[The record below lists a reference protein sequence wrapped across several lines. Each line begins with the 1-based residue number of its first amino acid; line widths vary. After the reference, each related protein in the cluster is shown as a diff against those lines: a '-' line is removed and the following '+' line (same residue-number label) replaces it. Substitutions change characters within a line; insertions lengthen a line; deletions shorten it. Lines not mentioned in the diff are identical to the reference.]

1 MANKIQ
7 CLIRKKLITET
18 PEEKVRQEYL
28 KDLIKI
34 YNYSEDQISLEV
46 PVKMGSTYAKK
57 KADIVVYEDKA
68 KIQIRLIVENKKP
81 NRKDGLDQLH
91 SYMNATGAI
100 FGVWTNGVPV
110 YQLREDPN
118 KFRTINAIPKK
129 GEDIADIDNPLTR
142 KDLIKIEDLIS
153 IVKDCENE
161 IALQQG
167 VDFFNEI
174 FKIIFT
180 KIYDEKT
187 NLGKA
192 DSKCEFRI
200 KATEQAKDGA
210 ERIKSLFAKA
220 SKKWSGIFDES
231 EPLKLNNYNIVY
243 TASSLQNY
251 FLLESDIDVIGS
263 AFEAMVNPDFK
274 GDLGQYFTPR
284 QVVKS
289 CVEML
294 DPKEDEKVADPA
306 CGSGGFLIFA
316 MDHVYKTIEKNW
328 DKIDEIAD
336 HKKDYAQQMVYGL
349 DYDDRLVKV
358 CKAYMLIW
366 GDGRSNIKC
375 QDALDEKNWP
385 NETKKDLKNI
395 DLVFSNPPFSG
406 DLTKT
411 EVLSQYD
418 LSFKGDPSL
427 NKIQNKQTKPVL
439 FIEKC
444 LRILKPGGRC
454 CIVLPQG
461 ILNNLND
468 SYIREYIDKNF
479 RILAVVGLEVNTF
492 KPYTTPK
499 TSLMFLQKWNKNKLD
514 NYKIFTAVSKKS
526 GKDKR
531 GKNVFIGQQMIKGFK
546 IEDPNSDIK
555 ENNLGNID
563 TDLYEIVKE
572 FKKFAKSE
580 KLDFIND

>member
-1 MANKIQ
+1 MTNKIK
-7 CLIRKKLITET
+7 CLIRDKLITET
-18 PEEKVRQEYL
+18 PEEIIRQEYL
-28 KDLIKI
+28 SELLKS
-34 YNYSEDQISLEV
+34 YNYRKEQIKLEV
-46 PVKMGSTYAKK
+46 PIKMGSTFAKK
-57 KADIVVYEDKA
+57 KADIVVYEDEK
-68 KIQIRLIVENKKP
+68 KIQIRLIIENKKK

-91 SYMNATGAI
+91 SYMNASGAL
-100 FGVWTNGVPV
+100 FGVWTNGNPV

-118 KFRTINAIPKK
+118 KFRTINAIPKH
-129 GEDIADIDNPLTR
+129 GENLSDIDNPLTR

-153 IVKDCENE
+153 VVKDCENE
-161 IALQQG
+161 IAVQQG

-187 NLGKA
+187 NLGKP
-192 DSKCEFRI
+192 DSKCQFRV
-200 KATEQAKDGA
+200 KATENEKDA
-210 ERIKSLFAKA
+210 SIRIKDLFKKA
-220 SKKWSGIFDES
+220 SHKWSGIFDEGES
-231 EPLKLNNYNIVY
+231 IKLNDYNVVY
-243 TASSLQNY
+243 TASSIQNY
-251 FLLESDIDVIGS
+251 FLLESDIDVIGA

-274 GDLGQYFTPR
+274 GELGQYFTPR
-284 QVVKS
+284 QVVKA

-294 DPKEDEKVADPA
+294 NPKENEKVADPA
-306 CGSGGFLIFA
+306 CGSGGFLIYA
-316 MDHVYKTIEKNW
+316 MDKVYKDIEKNW

-336 HKKDYAQQMVYGL
+336 HKKDYAQEMIYGL

-375 QDALDEKNWP
+375 QDALDENKWHESIKKN
-385 NETKKDLKNI
+385 LKQI
-395 DLVFSNPPFSG
+395 DIILTNPPFSG
-406 DLTKT
+406 DHTKM
-411 EVLSQYD
+411 EILSQYD
-418 LSFKGDPSL
+418 LAFKGDPSK
-427 NKIQNKQTKPVL
+427 NKIQNKQTKPVM

-444 LRILKPGGRC
+444 HKILKPGGRC

-468 SYIREYIDKNF
+468 DYIREYIDNKF
-479 RILAVVGLEVNTF
+479 RILAIVGLEVNTF

-499 TSLMFLQKWNKNKLD
+499 TSLLFLQKWKGEKLE

-531 GKNVFIGQQMIKGFK
+531 GKNVFVGQKMIKGFK
-546 IEDPNSDIK
+546 VEDESKEIK
-555 ENNLGNID
+555 ENDLTKID
-563 TDLYEIVKE
+563 TDLYEIADS

-580 KLDFIND
+580 KLDFFND